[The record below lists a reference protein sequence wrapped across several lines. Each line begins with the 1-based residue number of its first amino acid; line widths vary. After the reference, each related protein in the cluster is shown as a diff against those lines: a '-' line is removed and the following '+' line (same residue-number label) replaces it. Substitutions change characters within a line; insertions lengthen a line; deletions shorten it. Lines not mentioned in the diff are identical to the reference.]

1 MNAPQKYNG
10 ASKAGSHRPGSC
22 LCSGVHAQTQK
33 DLERTHEHHDLV
45 VLIVHFAPEVGNGEV
60 LPRQEVDMDGV
71 SPPCGQY
78 SHVTSRS
85 PFGPLLK

>member
-1 MNAPQKYNG
+1 MNAPQEKNG
-10 ASKAGSHRPGSC
+10 ASKAGRHRPGSC

-45 VLIVHFAPEVGNGEV
+45 VLIVHFAPEVGDGEV
-60 LPRQEVDMDGV
+60 LPRQEVDVDEV
-71 SPPCGQY
+71 PSPYGQHSY
-78 SHVTSRS
+78 VTNRS